1 VQKVP
6 VALNILVQR
15 EQRLTMRQNAK
26 ARRDTTGVSLERM
39 REVYADAILP
49 HPTDVV
55 GFLLWR
61 ALLAYQHRVEEK
73 LNETGITHL
82 QFAVLATA
90 GWLSLDETE
99 VSQRDIVRQS
109 GIKEAQVS
117 LMVKTL
123 RAKGLLIQARGAR
136 DPRVRAIRLTER
148 GARALE
154 AALPLIHAVQQE
166 LWPSTVLQDEMST
179 MLLATLQRWETT

>member
-1 VQKVP
+1 
-6 VALNILVQR
+6 
-15 EQRLTMRQNAK
+15 MRQNTK
-26 ARRDTTGVSLERM
+26 AGRAPTGVSLERM
-39 REVYADAILP
+39 RKVYADAVLP

-61 ALLAYQHRVEEK
+61 ALLVYQHRVEEK
-73 LNETGITHL
+73 LHDTGITHL

-90 GWLSLDETE
+90 GFLSLAGAE

-117 LMVKTL
+117 LMIKTL
-123 RAKGLLIQARGAR
+123 RAKGLLTQARGAQ

-148 GARALE
+148 GARSLE
-154 AALPLIHAVQQE
+154 SALPLIHAVQQE
-166 LWPSTVLQDEMST
+166 LWPTTDVQDEMST
-179 MLLATLQRWETT
+179 MLLATLKRWETL